1 MVKCL
6 ELRNFLLNYFN
17 LGWLLYDFRSERR
30 HTIFNKGFNR
40 KGVIAEDKTTR
51 KLGFHALAACYAA
64 LKDRT

>member
-1 MVKCL
+1 
-6 ELRNFLLNYFN
+6 
-17 LGWLLYDFRSERR
+17 LLYDFRSERR